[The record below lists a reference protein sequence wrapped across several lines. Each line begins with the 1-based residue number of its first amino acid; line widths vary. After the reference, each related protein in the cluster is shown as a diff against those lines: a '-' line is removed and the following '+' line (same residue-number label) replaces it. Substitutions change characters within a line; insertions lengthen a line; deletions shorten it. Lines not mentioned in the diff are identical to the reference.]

1 MKASHSLIWKPVL
14 LLSVVLT
21 ASICQVN
28 AQQAAAPAPTPPPA
42 PSASPPA
49 PNAVQKTDQSSGTTQ
64 DQAVQLSPFEV
75 NASKD
80 QGYFT
85 ANTLAGTR
93 LNNNIADLGSSIT
106 VVTKQ
111 QLEDTN
117 SININD
123 IFRYEANTEGART
136 YTPTTLVRTNFSDN
150 LGGTGGTSGNYASA
164 LDTGN
169 RIRGLSTA
177 DQEEDNFFSLYR
189 IPFDSYNT
197 QAVEIERGPNSIIFG
212 TGSPAGI
219 VNQDRTQASTDKLS
233 AEVEFQASSWG
244 GQRESFG
251 LNIPIIQD
259 RLAIYVA
266 QVYDSEGFKQK
277 PSFDYT
283 RREYAAFTLFPFKN
297 HKTKITGSIEDYNNF
312 ADDPN
317 GVTPTDYVTPWL
329 NSGEPVWNPIND
341 TVTYLKTGR
350 TVGPYTISSTYP
362 NYAGIL
368 QTMLTATSSPYFVP
382 SLTIL
387 NSGHDVMFIDQG
399 NVQNFFKASQT
410 GFSVPGSVPTRF
422 TAAQALVN
430 EERMTLST
438 NLPTPFAYVAWQQP
452 GVTSKS
458 IYDWANV
465 NVDSVDNTFTHA
477 TTYNLNFQQEI
488 TSDLNFQVS
497 WFRQQLAQLQDSP
510 ENQASATDVAVDT
523 NQYLPNGQPNPH
535 LGQPF
540 VDVYQADVYNQPE
553 INNNWRAMLDYEP
566 DFRGKVPSWLDW
578 LGHHRF
584 LGVYSQHDDIQTA
597 LRYRPAIDGGDPNYL
612 PTGAALNSAAGYS
625 YPSSNSAI
633 EQWMYLGGPT
643 AGAPGYG
650 SSGPGFLNR
659 PGYGGPTVANIT
671 SYNYGTGQWGNSQ
684 VHMDSLLFATGGLTE
699 NLQDSKTFF
708 WQSFLWDDRIVGSL
722 GINDDQV
729 KNRNTIFPAT
739 NPTAIEYTQGFPNK
753 QYWYDEGPWT
763 YIGGNTST
771 EGVVLHPFKDWAGID
786 GAAQRGELLPAVLR
800 TLSFTFNKSDNF
812 NPPPAYYTD
821 YFGNPLG
828 KPQGKEKDFGFEI
841 ATPNNKLFLRATWF
855 NTTSENAFVT
865 LTSTARAN
873 YIDNAILQHWAT
885 EVVEV
890 RNGQNPSD
898 PNFNNVNVNPIT
910 LAEQSQIAALTGLP
924 YNYGG
929 NVGANGEYVNVNA
942 TESGT
947 AKGVELEATYNPLP
961 NWTMKFT
968 WAKQQTTVTG
978 AGAQAQAWVD
988 YRMPAW
994 IKYTAP
1000 DLANNGVPYHLANG
1014 NPLVLANF
1022 WQGYG
1027 FDSSVTG
1034 PGNINGW
1041 VNTQAYYNIVEGAQL
1056 NSDEAVNGTLAPN
1069 QREYNW
1075 SYLTNYTFERGV
1087 LKHVG
1092 IGGALSYDGQSSAG
1106 YYGNTANVNA
1116 AGQIL
1121 GPNVDEPIYTPAKLH
1136 VDAWV
1141 SYAFKMPWAHSVLC
1155 KLQFNVADLTSNG
1168 YLLPVSF
1175 NLDGSA
1181 AAERIIP
1188 PRTYS
1193 LSAKFSY

>member
-1 MKASHSLIWKPVL
+1 MKASHRLIRQPAL
-14 LLSVVLT
+14 LLSAVLT

-42 PSASPPA
+42 PAPITPT
-49 PNAVQKTDQSSGTTQ
+49 PNAVQKTDQTPGSSQ
-64 DQAVQLSPFEV
+64 DQAVVLSPFEV
-75 NASKD
+75 NATHD
-80 QGYFT
+80 QGYY
-85 ANTLAGTR
+85 AQNTLAGTR

-150 LGGTGGTSGNYASA
+150 LGGTGGTTGNFSSA

-169 RIRGLSTA
+169 RVRGLATA

-189 IPFDSYNT
+189 IPFDAYNT

-212 TGSPAGI
+212 SGSPAGI
-219 VNQDRTQASTDKLS
+219 VNQDRSQATTDKLS
-233 AEVEFQASSWG
+233 GETEIQASSWG
-244 GQRESFG
+244 GQRETVS
-251 LNIPIIQD
+251 LNIPLIKD

-283 RREYAAFTLFPFKN
+283 RREYAAFTLYPFKN
-297 HKTKITGSIEDYNNF
+297 HKTKLTGSIEDYNNY

-317 GVTPTDYVTPWL
+317 GITPTDDVTPWL

-341 TVTYLKTGR
+341 TISYLKTGR
-350 TVGPYTISSTYP
+350 NVGPYTISSTYP

-368 QTMLTATSSPYFVP
+368 QTMLTSSTSPYFVP
-382 SLTIL
+382 SLTII
-387 NSGHDVMFIDQG
+387 NSGHDVMFVDQG
-399 NVQNFFKASQT
+399 KVENFFKASQT
-410 GFSVPGSVPTRF
+410 AFSIPGWVPAKF
-422 TAAQALVN
+422 TSSQALVN
-430 EERMTLST
+430 EERMTAST

-452 GVTSKS
+452 GITNKA
-458 IYDWANV
+458 IYDYSNI
-465 NVDSVDNTFTHA
+465 NVDSADNTSTHA

-488 TSDLNFQVS
+488 LPSLNFQVA
-497 WFRQQLAQLQDSP
+497 WFRQQLTQLQDSP
-510 ENQASATDVAVDT
+510 ENQASATAVAVDT
-523 NQYLPNGQPNPH
+523 NQYLPNGQVNPH

-566 DFRGKVPSWLDW
+566 DLRGIVPSWLNW

-584 LGVYSQHDDIQTA
+584 LGVFTQHDDIQTA

-612 PTGAALNSAAGYS
+612 PTAATLNNPAGYS
-625 YPSSNSAI
+625 YPASNSTI
-633 EQWMYLGGPT
+633 EQWLYLGGAS

-650 SSGPGFLNR
+650 SSSPGFLNR
-659 PGYGGPTVANIT
+659 PGYGGPTQANIST
-671 SYNYGTGQWGNSQ
+671 YNYATGQWNQ
-684 VHMDSLLFATGGLTE
+684 TTVNMDSLLFATGGLTE

-708 WQSFLWDDRIVGSL
+708 WQSFFWDDRIIGSVG
-722 GINDDQV
+722 IDDDQV

-739 NPTAIEYTQGFPNK
+739 LPTAKEFTQGFPNK
-753 QYWYDEGPWT
+753 SFWYNEGPWS

-771 EGVVLHPFKDWAGID
+771 LGVVLHPFKDWAPLD
-786 GAAQRGELLPAVLR
+786 ASAQRGDLFSEALR
-800 TLSFTFNKSDNF
+800 TLSFTFNKSNNF
-812 NPPPAYYTD
+812 SPPPAFYTD
-821 YFGNPLG
+821 YFGTPLG
-828 KPQGKEKDFGFEI
+828 KPEGTEKDYGLEI
-841 ATPNNKLFLRATWF
+841 ASPDSKFFLRATWF
-855 NTTSENAFVT
+855 NTTNENAFVT
-865 LTSTARAN
+865 LTSTGRAN

-885 EVVEV
+885 EVVEI
-890 RNGQNPSD
+890 RNGEKPSD
-898 PNFNNVNVNPIT
+898 PNFNNTNVYP
-910 LAEQSQIAALTGLP
+910 LSVAEQGQIAQLTGLP
-924 YNYGG
+924 FNYGG
-929 NVGANGEYVNVNA
+929 NVGANGEYVNVNG
-942 TESGT
+942 TESGV

-961 NWTMKFT
+961 NWTMKLT
-968 WAKQQTTVTG
+968 WGKQKTTITG
-978 AGAQAQAWVD
+978 AGAQAAAWIN
-988 YRMPAW
+988 YRMPTW
-994 IKYTAP
+994 LKYTAP
-1000 DLANNGVPYHLANG
+1000 DLTQTYKLANG
-1014 NPLVLANF
+1014 SPLYLGNF
-1022 WQGYG
+1022 WQAYG
-1027 FDSSVTG
+1027 FDGSVTG

-1041 VNTQAYYNIVEGAQL
+1041 TTTQNYYNIVVAAQL
-1056 NSDEAVNGTLAPN
+1056 ASDQGVNGSLAPN
-1069 QREYNW
+1069 QKEYSW
-1075 SYLTNYTFERGV
+1075 TYLTNYTFDRGP

-1092 IGGALSYDGQSSAG
+1092 VGGALNFDGQSNAG

-1121 GPNVDEPIYTPAKLH
+1121 GPNVNEPIYTPAKLH

-1141 SYAFKMPWAHSVLC
+1141 SYAFKMPWASKVLC
-1155 KLQFNVADLTSNG
+1155 KLQFNVEDLTSNG
-1168 YLLPVSF
+1168 YLIPVSF

-1188 PRTYS
+1188 PRSYS
-1193 LSAKFSY
+1193 LSAKFSF